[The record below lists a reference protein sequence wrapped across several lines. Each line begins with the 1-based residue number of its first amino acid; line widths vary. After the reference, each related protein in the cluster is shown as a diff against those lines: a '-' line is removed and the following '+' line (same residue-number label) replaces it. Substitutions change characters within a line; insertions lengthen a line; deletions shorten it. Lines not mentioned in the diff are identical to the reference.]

1 MTGYEP
7 VCQAI
12 CEAMIR
18 LLDGHLIRSDG
29 KLTVKS
35 LPTSPGSNDGS

>member
-1 MTGYEP
+1 VTGHELE
-7 VCQAI
+7 CQAI

-29 KLTVKS
+29 KLT
-35 LPTSPGSNDGS
+35 L